1 MVILLEWISQ
11 EYMKS
16 SINFNLPFNNNS
28 QIIDKSNR
36 LLPILADL
44 IINLSN
50 SNAGLLKK
58 HQLTLLEFIY
68 WSLLHLDASFQNKV
82 SCFIFLNIKS
92 I

>member
-28 QIIDKSNR
+28 QIIENSNR

-44 IINLSN
+44 IINLNS
-50 SNAGLLKK
+50 SNAGLFKK

-82 SCFIFLNIKS
+82 SCIIFLDI
-92 I
+92 